1 MLRVRLPRYLD
12 EVSRAGSIGVHA
24 DAAESALKRGG
35 RELIA
40 HVRDALRKHER
51 AVARAAAHR
60 ERKRGEVTVATVT
73 GLASCMLGA
82 FGARQ
87 L

>member
-1 MLRVRLPRYLD
+1 VPGRSVFTRMPRNLRL
-12 EVSRAGSIGVHA
+12 SAAG
-24 DAAESALKRGG
+24 EN
-35 RELIA
+35 LIA
-40 HVRDALRKHER
+40 HVRDALRTHER
-51 AVARAAAHR
+51 AVARAAAHS
-60 ERKRGEVTVATVT
+60 ERMRGEVTVATVT